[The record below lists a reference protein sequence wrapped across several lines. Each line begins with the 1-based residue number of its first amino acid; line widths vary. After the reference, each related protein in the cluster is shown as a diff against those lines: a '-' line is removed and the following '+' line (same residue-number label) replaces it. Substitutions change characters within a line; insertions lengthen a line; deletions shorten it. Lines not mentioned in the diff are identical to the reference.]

1 MEYKDYYQVL
11 GVPKTAT
18 QAEIKKAYRRL
29 ARELHPDR
37 NPDDKAAE
45 QKFKDAN
52 EAHAVLSDP
61 EKRKRYDEL
70 GANWQAYQQYGGA
83 GAGSWADTFGGSGP
97 FASGPGGVRYTYR
110 TVTPDEMSGFSDFF
124 RAFFGD
130 EGISFSGAA
139 GAAGNAGGAGSAGG
153 TGRGASGSRGQRS
166 AGAYEQV
173 FDFGDLLGRGNRSTA
188 GTATAGRARL
198 PGVDLQAEA
207 EVTLA
212 EVARGAERMV
222 DLDGRR
228 LQIKI
233 PPGVREGAR
242 IKLKGAGLRE
252 DAASPSGD
260 LYVTVRVRP
269 DPRFER
275 DGANLR
281 TDLEVTLLEAIGGA
295 EVPVQTPTGTLKLR
309 IRPNTQNGQ
318 EIHLAG
324 KGLPKPGRDGGR
336 GDLIVRVQTVLP
348 HLDDETR
355 DEMASLLARH
365 PQPDPRADRRSH

>member
-1 MEYKDYYQVL
+1 MEYKDYYEVL

-37 NPDDKAAE
+37 NPGDKAAE

-70 GANWQAYQQYGGA
+70 GANWQAYQQYGG
-83 GAGSWADTFGGSGP
+83 GGGDWANAFGGGGAGP

-110 TVTPDEMSGFSDFF
+110 TVSPEEMSGFSDFF

-130 EGISFSGAA
+130 EGFSFSAGAGSPEAA
-139 GAAGNAGGAGSAGG
+139 GAR
-153 TGRGASGSRGQRS
+153 GRARPGASGSQRS
-166 AGAYEQV
+166 SGYEQV
-173 FDFGDLLGRGNRSTA
+173 FDFGDLLSRRTANRSSA
-188 GTATAGRARL
+188 RTATADQVRL
-198 PGVDLQAEA
+198 PGVDLRADA

-222 DLDGRR
+222 DVDGRR

-233 PPGVREGAR
+233 PPGVRDGAR
-242 IKLKGAGLRE
+242 IKLRGAGLRE
-252 DAASPSGD
+252 DASAPSGD
-260 LYVTVRVRP
+260 LYVTVHVRP

-275 DGANLR
+275 VGADLR
-281 TDLEVTLLEAIGGA
+281 TELPVTLLEAINGA

-309 IRPNTQNGQ
+309 VRPNTQNGQ
-318 EIHLAG
+318 EIHVAG

-336 GDLIVRVQTVLP
+336 GDLIVRVRVVLP
-348 HLDDETR
+348 HLDEKTR
-355 DEMASLLARH
+355 DEIASLLAHH
-365 PQPDPRADRRSH
+365 PQPDPRAERRSH